1 MKNMYAI
8 LLACAAI
15 ACVSCATN
23 SAECSGDKTGCAVN
37 NAQKSA
43 AKPATTPAE
52 KSSDTGKSTVVYTEE
67 NSRPVVYIWGQ
78 CVRGN
83 ACQEPQNMGKRM
95 FLRNVSKPKMELFL
109 TGKPGSGFVVI
120 CPGGGYSFLSMKNE
134 GYEIAE
140 YLNSLGVSAGI
151 LCYRVPD
158 NTQGALMDV
167 QRAIRI
173 VRANAKKW
181 GVNPDKIA
189 VMGFSAG
196 ADLSARIST
205 QYNRDWYEK
214 LDGID
219 RESARPDATVLV
231 YPAYLD
237 AQMYRMRWVE
247 RVREDLQVRDYTQ
260 DYALSPHL
268 NVDKNT
274 PPAFIVQTLDDKSC
288 KNSSIAYFLA
298 LKDAGVDANLY
309 YCDKGG
315 HGYGLAARKTDTMV
329 SMWPKLL
336 AKYLQISGFLPG
348 QK

>member
-43 AKPATTPAE
+43 AKPAPTPAE
-52 KSSDTGKSTVVYTEE
+52 KSSETGKSTVVYTEE
-67 NSRPVVYIWGQ
+67 NSRPVAYIWGQ
-78 CVRGN
+78 CARGN
-83 ACQEPQNMGKRM
+83 TCQEPQNMGKRM

-196 ADLSARIST
+196 ANLTARAANAQPS
-205 QYNRDWYEK
+205 YAEVDK
-214 LDGID
+214 ID
-219 RESARPDATVLV
+219 KEPPVPNLTGLI
-231 YPAYLD
+231 YPAYCD
-237 AQMYRMRWVE
+237 EPTFQQCWASMKK
-247 RVREDLQVRDYTQ
+247 RESIDYNS
-260 DYALSPHL
+260 DYAVSKELPVSGG
-268 NVDKNT
+268 T
-274 PPAFIVQTLDDKSC
+274 PAAFIVQALDDRAWV
-288 KNSSIAYFLA
+288 NSSVAYFLA
-298 LKDAGVDANLY
+298 LKKAGVPVEVHMFDR
-309 YCDKGG
+309 GG
-315 HGYGLAARKTDTMV
+315 HGFGMERPGELIGQ
-329 SMWPKLL
+329 WPDLFIAWLKKKFAELD
-336 AKYLQISGFLPG
+336 AENHK
-348 QK
+348 KR